1 MLNVSYSLL
10 AENRNEEE
18 LEHFDEEIGMRVN
31 PREEAQEALRAYQEA
46 AGLVFENPDAV
57 VEAPLENRDE
67 EIPGAWMG
75 KSQGGKSRG

>member
-1 MLNVSYSLL
+1 
-10 AENRNEEE
+10 
-18 LEHFDEEIGMRVN
+18 MRVN

-57 VEAPLENRDE
+57 VEAPLESRDE